1 MNKDTDCQNWN
12 AGPDKIKRMCRPN
25 TLTTNMQAYSLS
37 QDSGRCLSTAL
48 MWGQRK
54 ADFHGHFLGQFCPG
68 WQWCQHCRNLQRWD
82 YSSKQW
88 DYSSKRWDYSSKA
101 ARCNT
106 EKAGHRNDWHIIA
119 FFCFF
124 FVHNSRLKGI
134 QEREN
139 ILSLLQMLNL
149 AFAEEIFGLKMP
161 WQLEQTTMVAQ
172 DSMLK
177 QTKKWQINLG
187 VITAV
192 IGVAVNAAEKCR

>member
-1 MNKDTDCQNWN
+1 MNKDIDCLNWN

-25 TLTTNMQAYSLS
+25 TLTTNMEAYSLS

-48 MWGQRK
+48 MWVQRT
-54 ADFHGHFLGQFCPG
+54 ADLHGHFLGQFCPG
-68 WQWCQHCRNLQRWD
+68 WQWCQHCRNLQRRD
-82 YSSKQW
+82 YSSKTAQ
-88 DYSSKRWDYSSKA
+88 
-101 ARCNT
+101 CNT

-119 FFCFF
+119 FFF

-139 ILSLLQMLNL
+139 ILSLLQILNF

-161 WQLEQTTMVAQ
+161 WQLEQTTMVVQ

-177 QTKKWQINLG
+177 QTKKWQITFG
-187 VITAV
+187 IITAV

>member
-124 FVHNSRLKGI
+124 SYTTVGWKVYRKEKIFCHCCKCSILHLLKKY
-134 QEREN
+134 
-139 ILSLLQMLNL
+139 L
-149 AFAEEIFGLKMP
+149 
-161 WQLEQTTMVAQ
+161 
-172 DSMLK
+172 D
-177 QTKKWQINLG
+177 
-187 VITAV
+187 
-192 IGVAVNAAEKCR
+192 